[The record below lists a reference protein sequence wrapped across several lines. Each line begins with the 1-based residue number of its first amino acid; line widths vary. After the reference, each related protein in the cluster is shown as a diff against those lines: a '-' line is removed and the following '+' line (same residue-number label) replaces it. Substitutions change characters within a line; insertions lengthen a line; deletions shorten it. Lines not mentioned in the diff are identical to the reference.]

1 MRQVA
6 KKGLLT
12 AVATGGV
19 LAVTGGMA
27 AYADSNASGV
37 AAGSPG
43 IASGNAIQV
52 PVNIP
57 VNVCGNTINV
67 IGLLNP
73 AAGNT
78 CVNGSPE
85 RREVRVYKKGFHK
98 PVGGYRDK
106 DGYADKD
113 GGPGR
118 SVRGVDS
125 AFGSRGN
132 DGGRGF
138 GGGDHGRGFGGG
150 FGGDRDG
157 GGFGH
162 GGASAH
168 AAAVGSPGI
177 LSGNAIQAPVNIP
190 VNACGN
196 SVNVVGLLNPAVGNT
211 CVNAGGYGGHYG
223 GGKGHG
229 HHPRPHRNIPRG
241 HDDYPEHNYPE
252 PAGVPGGGGPSL
264 AQTGT
269 EDVGT
274 ALLTSAGLLLGGAVL
289 FRRARAA
296 RR

>member
-67 IGLLNP
+67 VGLLNP

-78 CVNGSPE
+78 CVNGSPGH
-85 RREVRVYKKGFHK
+85 REVKVYKKGFRK
-98 PVGGYRDK
+98 PVGGGYRDK
-106 DGYADKD
+106 DG
-113 GGPGR
+113 GGRGG
-118 SVRGVDS
+118 STRGVDS

-132 DGGRGF
+132 DGGHGF
-138 GGGDHGRGFGGG
+138 GGNDGGRG

-157 GGFGH
+157 RGYGH

-168 AAAVGSPGI
+168 GAAVGSPGI

-196 SVNVVGLLNPAVGNT
+196 SVNVIGLLNPAVGNT
-211 CVNAGGYGGHYG
+211 CVNAGGYGGGHHYGG

-229 HHPRPHRNIPRG
+229 HHPRPPHRSVPR
-241 HDDYPEHNYPE
+241 DNYPEHNNPE

-289 FRRARAA
+289 FRRARAV